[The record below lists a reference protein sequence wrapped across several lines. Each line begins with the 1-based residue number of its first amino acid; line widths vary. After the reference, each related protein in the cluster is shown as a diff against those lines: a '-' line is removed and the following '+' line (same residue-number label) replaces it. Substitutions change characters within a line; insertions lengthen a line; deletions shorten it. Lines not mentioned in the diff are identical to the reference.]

1 MAVPAGPTEVRY
13 AGNGVT
19 TLFAVPFLVIQAA
32 DLAVYVNGVRLTS
45 GYTQAGVGNPTS
57 TVTFAVAPAAL
68 SQILFQLDVPFER
81 LNDYQ
86 ENGDFLATTVN
97 RDFDRIWQ
105 ALKQLFRYAGRAL
118 TLGQFDVDGQGWYR
132 AKGNG
137 IRDLRD
143 PVENQDA
150 ATKRSV
156 ELYVGSILQ
165 TGQGPVNNAAN
176 VLFVKPDM
184 TVGVVQDMSSTATGK
199 GAVYVASSRRV
210 INASEWGCVAGA
222 DISVPLQAASNA
234 ADARG
239 WPLALDIP
247 NATLSVA
254 VSLPQRV
261 IGLGCV
267 LTGDLTW
274 VSRKFASGS
283 DFKCTN
289 LLFDGFWNP
298 DIKDIEVTNI
308 LTFRGLEPDFGGF
321 YSVFQ
326 SFRAGQIVLDAS
338 KQAING
344 NTFIGM
350 NGNKPGG
357 PGLLITTYGLPSIGG
372 VQEAHA
378 NLFIGLDTSHS
389 TGLRNDIVGRNQTN
403 FVLGGYAEIG
413 ALPVGDWHIGV
424 AGMHIDGSS
433 LPVLQH
439 HNHCL
444 GMTHHSPATA
454 GDSLSASPVNACIGG
469 DWSAF
474 DSTGKPP
481 CFEASYAAAVSAR
494 SATPYGFTAVW
505 GGAATGAFQYLQY
518 RFSTPTG
525 RFSGTFILE
534 CPNGLLPYAIEISD
548 GVMLPSSR
556 TVAATNLGGGFYLF
570 RVSGEVQKNTPS
582 VVRFYVTAP
591 DGLNRGISLGAAFVT
606 PLKAA
611 FMPTFSE
618 PQSCSTSFA
627 GGREFKAGVFTQA
640 LVNTGSSKDVTITY
654 PQPFRNFL
662 VGVPTFEFQ
671 PDAGYQGAYAKHEL
685 VSADRFGLVVRFY
698 FSTAWAGKIHWTS
711 MSQ

>member
-1 MAVPAGPTEVRY
+1 MRYNTGNPVGPDGSSSPFDLHDN
-13 AGNGVT
+13 AGNLDIAVNGTVLTWADRLGAIRKSWAGLQDQVSQFLIDIGYESVHLIYAAGVVVERPT
-19 TLFAVPFLVIQAA
+19 QLVERNGFLYRVKEQA
-32 DLAVYVNGVRLTS
+32 DLPLTLTGDWSLDSPKLLSVYDEALRHDLSETDDRGVLL
-45 GYTQAGVGNPTS
+45 VGN
-57 TVTFAVAPAAL
+57 
-68 SQILFQLDVPFER
+68 
-81 LNDYQ
+81 
-86 ENGDFLATTVN
+86 
-97 RDFDRIWQ
+97 
-105 ALKQLFRYAGRAL
+105 
-118 TLGQFDVDGQGWYR
+118 
-132 AKGNG
+132 
-137 IRDLRD
+137 
-143 PVENQDA
+143 
-150 ATKRSV
+150 
-156 ELYVGSILQ
+156 
-165 TGQGPVNNAAN
+165 AN
-176 VLFVKPDM
+176 K
-184 TVGVVQDMSSTATGK
+184 
-199 GAVYVASSRRV
+199 V
-210 INASEWGCVAGA
+210 INISQWGCVSGA
-222 DISVPLQAASNA
+222 DISVPLQAAA
-234 ADARG
+234 DEADARG
-239 WPLALDIP
+239 WPLALDIDSAIVTTP
-247 NATLSVA
+247 

-267 LTGDLTW
+267 ITGDLKW
-274 VSRKFASGS
+274 VARKFASGS

-357 PGLLITTYGLPSIGG
+357 AGLLLTTYGAPPIEDG

-389 TGLRNDIVGRNQTN
+389 TGLRNEISDRNQTN
-403 FVLGGYAEIG
+403 FVIGGYAEHG

-433 LPVLQH
+433 LPVLRH
-439 HNHCL
+439 YNHCL

-454 GDSLSASPVNACIGG
+454 GDSLSASPVNACVGG
-469 DWSAF
+469 DWSIF

-481 CFEASYAAAVSAR
+481 CFEASYAASLSPR
-494 SATPYGFTAVW
+494 SETPYGYTAVW
-505 GGAATGAFQYLQY
+505 GGAATGAFQYLQC

-556 TVAATNLGGGFYLF
+556 TVAAANLGDGFYLF
-570 RVSGEVQKNTPS
+570 RISGEVQKNTPS

-591 DGLNRGISLGAAFVT
+591 DGLNRGISLGAAFLT

-611 FMPTFSE
+611 FMPTFTAPAKAE
-618 PQSCSTSFA
+618 TSFA
-627 GGREFKAGVFTQA
+627 GGIETKRGQVSRAYVSGGPSFDISVTYGAAFLASNIGQPSISLMPATAYRGNASKYEILTATISGFTA
-640 LVNTGSSKDVTITY
+640 RVYYTG
-654 PQPFRNFL
+654 
-662 VGVPTFEFQ
+662 E
-671 PDAGYQGAYAKHEL
+671 
-685 VSADRFGLVVRFY
+685 
-698 FSTAWAGKIHWTS
+698 WAGEVFWRA
-711 MSQ
+711 